1 MLKKKIPIGIE
12 NYKEIIDE
20 KFYYVDKTLLTKEL
34 LDNRSKVFLITRPR
48 RFGKTLGLSTIQTFF
63 EDERDENGTKIDNLH
78 YFDGKKIMATGETY
92 TSHAGKYPVIK
103 LSLKSA
109 KQPDFETAYTNLKKR
124 NCKRIS
130 QT

>member
-20 KFYYVDKTLLTKEL
+20 KFYYIDKTLLVKEL
-34 LDNRSKVFLITRPR
+34 LDNRNKVFLITRPR

-78 YFDGKKIMATGETY
+78 YFDEKKIMSAGETY
-92 TSHAGKYPVIK
+92 TSHAGKH
-103 LSLKSA
+103 SL
-109 KQPDFETAYTNLKKR
+109 
-124 NCKRIS
+124 
-130 QT
+130 